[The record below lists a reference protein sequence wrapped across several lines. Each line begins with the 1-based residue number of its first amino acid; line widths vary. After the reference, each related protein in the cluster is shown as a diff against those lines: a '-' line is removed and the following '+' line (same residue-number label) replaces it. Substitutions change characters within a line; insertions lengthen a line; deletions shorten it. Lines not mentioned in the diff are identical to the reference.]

1 MTPKVKNLALDYPF
15 FETYFL
21 YLFSELGTRITIC
34 INPST
39 VSLTRRQKP
48 TRNVVLGNIF
58 KWLAVG
64 RHNTKYVV
72 NCRHFMRLRVLF
84 VTPYHISRLLPPN
97 SHLLSLVSYLP
108 PLVSLSCLP
117 QPLPSLVS
125 CLSSPSVVSPSP
137 VSCHP
142 PPFSLQ
148 MSHFS
153 PLITPPPLFTHLPL
167 KHQKRGGGVNW
178 TDTRRVED
186 DHRVRRGEV
195 GRQQGWRMTAWAG
208 RGGRWLLGGEGGIW
222 LPAGV
227 KNDRWAGR
235 GRRWPLGG
243 EGWIWP
249 TSGVEDDSWT
259 LDREGWEMTTGWGW
273 VNFTASRL
281 EDDPGGEGWI
291 IWPPSGVE
299 DDHWARRGEF
309 DC

>member
-1 MTPKVKNLALDYPF
+1 MTPQVKNLALDYPF

-125 CLSSPSVVSPSP
+125 CLSSPVCCLSISRLLSPTSLLSSNVSLLPSYHPPSP
-137 VSCHP
+137 LYP
-142 PPFSLQ
+142 
-148 MSHFS
+148 S
-153 PLITPPPLFTHLPL
+153 PLETP
-167 KHQKRGGGVNW
+167 KEGG
-178 TDTRRVED
+178 
-186 DHRVRRGEV
+186 RGELNWH
-195 GRQQGWRMTAWAG
+195 QE
-208 RGGRWLLGGEGGIW
+208 GGRWPPGQKRWGW
-222 LPAGV
+222 PPA
-227 KNDRWAGR
+227 
-235 GRRWPLGG
+235 
-243 EGWIWP
+243 
-249 TSGVEDDSWT
+249 GVEDDS
-259 LDREGWEMTTGWGW
+259 LGREGWKMAAGWGGG
-273 VNFTASRL
+273 NLTASR
-281 EDDPGGEGWI
+281 G
-291 IWPPSGVE
+291 
-299 DDHWARRGEF
+299 
-309 DC
+309 